1 MYRPED
7 FNLTNAP
14 KEMVQLV
21 IDSVVD
27 FDAHYNRAL
36 EIIGS
41 ERCPL
46 SVADRRLYDAIQ
58 DVIDD
63 WCSENEKDPSDYD
76 IEEIFG

>member
-41 ERCPL
+41 ERCPF
-46 SVADRRLYDAIQ
+46 SMADRRLYDAIQ

-63 WCSENEKDPSDYD
+63 WCSDNEKDPDDYD

>member
-1 MYRPED
+1 MYKAED

-21 IDSVVD
+21 IDSIVD
-27 FDAHYNRAL
+27 FDAIYGRAL

-46 SVADRRLYDAIQ
+46 RIADRRLYDTIQ
-58 DVIDD
+58 EIIED
-63 WCSENEKDPSDYD
+63 WCTDNGCDPDDYD